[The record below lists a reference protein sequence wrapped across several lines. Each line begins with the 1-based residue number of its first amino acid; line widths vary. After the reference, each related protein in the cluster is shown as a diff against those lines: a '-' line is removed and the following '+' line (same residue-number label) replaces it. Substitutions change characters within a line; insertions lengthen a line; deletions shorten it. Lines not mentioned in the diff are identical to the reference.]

1 MVLTVVSAAA
11 LLGWAAILLLPSR
24 PWSVRERFEPA
35 AAGASDLGKVA
46 VLIPARNEARY
57 IETTLEAL
65 ARQGPGLRVHVVD
78 DESSDATAA
87 LCRRAAARLR
97 FGNDD
102 RFAVAVELIAGQTP
116 AAGWSGKL
124 WALEQG
130 LAHASR
136 PYTLLLDADIALDD
150 RVLPALLKFAERRS
164 LSLVSLMATLNCRG
178 FWERLLVPPF
188 IFFFKLLYPFA
199 RVNAMRSPTAAAAGG
214 CVLIETR
221 VLRSMGGFRRI
232 RGALIDDCT
241 LAAEVKRAGHRIWI
255 GLSRAVS
262 SRREYPELADFWQ
275 MVSRTAF
282 TQLRYSLVLLLATT
296 AVMTILF
303 AAPLVALIGGA
314 SAAPVLLGG
323 LALAAMAT
331 AYAPVVRFYRLPLSW
346 TLSLPVAAMLFLAM
360 TLSSA
365 IACWRGTR
373 ATWKDR
379 AYESSRR

>member
-11 LLGWAAILLLPSR
+11 LLGWAIILLLPSR

-35 AAGASDLGKVA
+35 GGVTELRRVA
-46 VLIPARNEARY
+46 VLIPARNEARL
-57 IETTLEAL
+57 IESTLETL
-65 ARQGPGLRVHVVD
+65 ARQGPGLCVHVVD

-87 LCRRAAARLR
+87 QCRRAADRLR
-97 FGNDD
+97 IEGED
-102 RFAVAVELIAGQTP
+102 RFALTVELIAGQAP
-116 AAGWSGKL
+116 PSGWSGKL

-130 LAHASR
+130 LAHVTR

-150 RVLPALLKFAERRS
+150 LALPSLLEFAERRS
-164 LSLVSLMATLNCRG
+164 LTLVSLMATLNCRG

-199 RVNAMRSPTAAAAGG
+199 RVNAEHSPTAAAAGG
-214 CVLIETR
+214 CMLIRTSE
-221 VLRSMGGFRRI
+221 LRGIGGFRRI
-232 RGALIDDCT
+232 RGALIDDCA
-241 LAAEVKRAGHRIWI
+241 LAAEVKRRGNRIWI
-255 GLSRAVS
+255 GLSQAVA
-262 SRREYPELADFWQ
+262 SRRAYPELSDFWQ
-275 MVSRTAF
+275 MVSRTAY
-282 TQLRYSLVLLLATT
+282 TQLRYSFVLLLATT
-296 AVMTILF
+296 MVMTTLF
-303 AAPLVALIGGA
+303 AAPPVALVAGA
-314 SAAPVLLGG
+314 SIESAVLGG

-365 IACWRGTR
+365 VACWRGTR

-379 AYESSRR
+379 AYETPRR